1 MKEFIKEWVS
11 EGLDYFEI
19 QDKLVARIPLGEDSE
34 ISELM
39 SYAGELIEM
48 KRVKQVGSTT
58 EAIGEFYSELSRHD
72 WFYDYSDDYR
82 VWTRGNDVR
91 NELNRKKYESTVFYR
106 MYKEYYNYI
115 MGKRE
120 RPELNEFLSD

>member
-58 EAIGEFYSELSRHD
+58 EAIGEFYSELLRHD
-72 WFYDYSDDYR
+72 WFYEYSDDHS
-82 VWTRGNDVR
+82 VWRRGSQNQDY
-91 NELNRKKYESTVFYR
+91 LRKKSYESLDYFKMFR
-106 MYKEYYNYI
+106 EYSKYI
-115 MGKRE
+115 SGKRE
-120 RPELNEFLSD
+120 RPYLEEFLSD

>member
-58 EAIGEFYSELSRHD
+58 EAIGEFYSELLRHD
-72 WFYDYSDDYR
+72 WFYEYSDDHS
-82 VWTRGNDVR
+82 VWRRGSQNQDYLR
-91 NELNRKKYESTVFYR
+91 NKSYESLDYFK
-106 MYKEYYNYI
+106 MFCEYSKYI
-115 MGKRE
+115 SGKRE
-120 RPELNEFLSD
+120 RPYLEEFLSD